1 MQRKIDETS
10 TSGEKLLRLFRKLL
24 VAKGKHYQNDLAT
37 YLKCSPQ
44 TVIRL
49 IDQISNE
56 VGDSLVSGLDNR
68 RRWYELRP
76 ASRNILGLQSDELRC
91 LAICR
96 ELAEPFLSDIE
107 RKKVDETLLRFSLML
122 SESSEDGAQN
132 GSGDGQIRYA
142 FYSKGRIDYTQFEEF
157 MKTLNAAAAAHKICV
172 VRYRKSGTRDIEVLH
187 FAPDRFVCL
196 SQAIYALGA
205 LVKPGGDLDKVVSLA
220 VHRLTSVVMLDEE
233 VRFQMPKA
241 DFGDFSLPWH
251 EPITF
256 SVTFTPGMAS
266 DYVRER
272 IWAQNQSMRENLD
285 GSITLTVTTRSGP
298 EFLAWVR
305 SFGDEAKDVLENGRP
320 ISSMMKRDFDE

>member
-10 TSGEKLLRLFRKLL
+10 TFGEKLLRLFRKLL

-56 VGDSLVSGLDNR
+56 VGPNLVRGLDNR
-68 RRWYELRP
+68 RRWYELKP
-76 ASRNILGLQSDELRC
+76 ASRNLLGLQSDELRC

-96 ELAEPFLSDIE
+96 ELAEPFLGEME
-107 RKKVDETLLRFSLML
+107 RKKIDDTLLRFSMML
-122 SESSEDGAQN
+122 SEASEGDAQS

-142 FYSKGRIDYTQFEEF
+142 FYSKGRIDYTQFEAF
-157 MKTLNAAAAAHKICV
+157 MRTLNLAAAARKICV
-172 VRYRKSGTRDIEVLH
+172 VRYRKSGSRDIEVLR

-196 SQAIYALGA
+196 SNAIYVLGA
-205 LVKPGGDLDKVVSLA
+205 LVKPGGDFDKVVSLA
-220 VHRLTSVVMLDEE
+220 VHRLTSVAVLEEE
-233 VRFQMPKA
+233 VGFQMPKA

-251 EPITF
+251 KPITF

-272 IWAQNQSMRENLD
+272 VWAQNQSMRENPD

-298 EFLAWVR
+298 EFLACVR

-320 ISSMMKRDFDE
+320 ISSMMKRDFD